1 MNKLTG
7 ITSVLLLSLSLFN
20 VGTGFANDAP
30 ENTPEE
36 TPENTKTEAMFVNA
50 DSLPGKTVTAFHQAL
65 KAGDATKALS
75 LLDDNVLIFEGG
87 VERSASEYASHHLNA
102 DIHFLADVQSTV
114 LDHQVTIAGDLAIS
128 IQRSRK
134 VGHYKSRDID
144 FESFETM
151 SLKRT
156 NDQWKITHIHW
167 SK

>member
-1 MNKLTG
+1 MTLLTRV
-7 ITSVLLLSLSLFN
+7 TTALLLSVSLIN
-20 VGTGFANDAP
+20 VGFSFANDVANDIS
-30 ENTPEE
+30 EKASSNT
-36 TPENTKTEAMFVNA
+36 MFFNA
-50 DSLPGKTVTAFHQAL
+50 DSQPGKAVTAFHQAL
-65 KAGDATKALS
+65 QAGDATKALS

-102 DIHFLADVQSTV
+102 DIRFLTDVQSTV
-114 LDHQVTIAGDLAIS
+114 LEHQVTIVGDLAIS

-144 FESFETM
+144 HESLETM
-151 SLKRT
+151 SLKRI